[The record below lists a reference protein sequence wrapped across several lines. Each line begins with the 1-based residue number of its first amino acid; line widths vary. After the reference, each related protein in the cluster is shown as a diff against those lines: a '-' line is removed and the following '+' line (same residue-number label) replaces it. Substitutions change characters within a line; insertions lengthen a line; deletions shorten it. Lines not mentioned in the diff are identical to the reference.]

1 MEKKNR
7 KPIRLIIVTGILLI
21 MVTCSLVYAHLGGF
35 STGKSA
41 DIDEFAKYAEKITGD
56 ELPSIDVPEGTRIVA
71 LGEATHGNKEFQELK
86 KLVFQDMVE
95 NKGIRA
101 FVLEADTGGC
111 EAINRYIHGGE
122 GTLEEATETLGFQ
135 IYRTDEM
142 ADLISWMRS
151 YNEKAKEGQDIRFY
165 GFDMQDKEYELRYVI
180 EALKEYGISTAGLDQ
195 LMDGVDYSDEF
206 SREDREKILSE
217 VRDILL
223 ENHDQA
229 AAHYADVLIQN
240 SKLFDEYENNPNGS
254 FGLRDTLM
262 AENVMWILAQEEQ
275 LGNKMIFICGH
286 NGHMEQFGTY
296 RGGNDKVMGNILAD
310 KVGSDAY
317 FSIGTDFYKT
327 TCNLPKNEKQ
337 RTTFTAYSH
346 DPLAKAAY
354 KSGND
359 ICMLDFSKVPDD
371 SSIAAQI
378 NGYVFMGSLGDQS
391 IGGINRIVMRAIPYT
406 YREWKNPHEAYDA
419 MIFVSKAHPTK
430 TRPKTGDTL

>member
-1 MEKKNR
+1 MKKR
-7 KPIRLIIVTGILLI
+7 KKKPIGVIITTTVLLV
-21 MVTCSLVYAHLGGF
+21 MVVCGLVYSHFGGF

-41 DIDEFAKYAEKITGD
+41 DVDEFAKYAEKITGD
-56 ELPSIDVPEGTRIVA
+56 ELPGIDVPEGTRIVA
-71 LGEATHGNKEFQELK
+71 LGEATHGNREFQELK

-142 ADLISWMRS
+142 ADLISWMKS

-378 NGYVFMGSLGDQS
+378 NGYIFMGSLGDQS

>member
-21 MVTCSLVYAHLGGF
+21 MVTCGLVYAHLGGF

-56 ELPSIDVPEGTRIVA
+56 KLPSIDVPEGTRIVA

-142 ADLISWMRS
+142 ANLISWMKS

-310 KVGSDAY
+310 EVGSDAY

-337 RTTFTAYSH
+337 RTTFTVYSH

-378 NGYVFMGSLGDQS
+378 NGYIFMGSLGDQS

>member
-1 MEKKNR
+1 MKKR
-7 KPIRLIIVTGILLI
+7 KKKHVGVIITTTVLLV
-21 MVTCSLVYAHLGGF
+21 MVVCGLVYSHFGGF

-41 DIDEFAKYAEKITGD
+41 DVNEFAKYVEKITGD
-56 ELPSIDVPEGTRIVA
+56 ELPGIDVPEGTRIVA
-71 LGEATHGNKEFQELK
+71 LGEATHGNREFQELK

-95 NKGIRA
+95 NNGIRA

-142 ADLISWMRS
+142 ANLISWMKS

-195 LMDGVDYSDEF
+195 IMDGADYSDEF

-254 FGLRDTLM
+254 FGLRDTFM
-262 AENVMWILAQEEQ
+262 EENVMWILAQEEQ

-286 NGHMEQFGTY
+286 NGHMQQFGTY
-296 RGGNDKVMGNILAD
+296 RGGKDKVMGNILAD
-310 KVGSDAY
+310 EIGGDAY

-378 NGYVFMGSLGDQS
+378 NGYIFMGSLGDQS

-430 TRPKTGDTL
+430 TRPRTGDTL

>member
-142 ADLISWMRS
+142 ADLISWMKS

-254 FGLRDTLM
+254 FGLRDTFM

-310 KVGSDAY
+310 EVGSDAY

-378 NGYVFMGSLGDQS
+378 NGYIFMGSLGDQS

>member
-7 KPIRLIIVTGILLI
+7 KLIRLIIVTGILLI

-41 DIDEFAKYAEKITGD
+41 DIDEFAKYAKKITGD

-142 ADLISWMRS
+142 ADLISWMKS

-337 RTTFTAYSH
+337 RTTFTVYSH

-378 NGYVFMGSLGDQS
+378 NGYTFMGSLGDQS

>member
-56 ELPSIDVPEGTRIVA
+56 ELPGIDVPEGTRIVA
-71 LGEATHGNKEFQELK
+71 LGEATHGNKEFQQLK
-86 KLVFQDMVE
+86 KIVFQDMVE

-142 ADLISWMRS
+142 ANLISWMRS
-151 YNEKAKEGQDIRFY
+151 YNEKAADGQDVRFY
-165 GFDMQDKEYELRYVI
+165 GVDMQDTEYELRYVI
-180 EALKEYGISTAGLDQ
+180 EALTECGISNTKLEQ
-195 LMDGVDYSDEF
+195 LMDGTDYSDEF
-206 SREDREKILSE
+206 SWEDREKVFSE
-217 VRDILL
+217 VRDLLL
-223 ENHDQA
+223 EKNYLA

-378 NGYVFMGSLGDQS
+378 NGYIFMGSLGDQS

>member
-142 ADLISWMRS
+142 ADLISWVRS
-151 YNEKAKEGQDIRFY
+151 YNETAVEGQDIRFY

-254 FGLRDTLM
+254 FGLRDTFM
-262 AENVMWILAQEEQ
+262 AENAMWILAQEEQ

-378 NGYVFMGSLGDQS
+378 NGYIFMGSLGDQS

>member
-41 DIDEFAKYAEKITGD
+41 DIDEFAKYAEKIKGE
-56 ELPSIDVPEGTRIVA
+56 ELPGIDVPEGTRIVA

-142 ADLISWMRS
+142 ADLISWMKS

-378 NGYVFMGSLGDQS
+378 NGYTFMGSLGDQS

>member
-1 MEKKNR
+1 MKKR
-7 KPIRLIIVTGILLI
+7 KKKPIGVIITTTVLLV
-21 MVTCSLVYAHLGGF
+21 MVVCGLVYSHFGGF

-41 DIDEFAKYAEKITGD
+41 DVDEFAKYAEKITGD
-56 ELPSIDVPEGTRIVA
+56 ELPGIDVPEGTRIVA
-71 LGEATHGNKEFQELK
+71 LGEATHGNREFQELK

-95 NKGIRA
+95 NNGIRA

-142 ADLISWMRS
+142 ADLISWMKA
-151 YNEKAKEGQDIRFY
+151 YNESAAEGHDVRFY
-165 GFDMQDKEYELRYVI
+165 GVDMQDTEYELRYVI
-180 EALKEYGISTAGLDQ
+180 EALTECGISNTKLEQ
-195 LMDGVDYSDEF
+195 LMDGTDYSDEF
-206 SREDREKILSE
+206 SWEDREKVFSE
-217 VRDILL
+217 VRDLLL
-223 ENHDQA
+223 EKNYLE

-240 SKLFDEYENNPNGS
+240 SKLSDEYENNPNGS

-378 NGYVFMGSLGDQS
+378 NGYIFMGSLGDQP

>member
-1 MEKKNR
+1 MKEARGRDVAVNR
-7 KPIRLIIVTGILLI
+7 AGIIEHGIEDVHIQRQVNTCQGTGVPGGPVEQAEIRIEDFSYGHDEHDDHDGFEHGQGDILGLLPFAGP
-21 MVTCSLVYAHLGGF
+21 VDHGGF
-35 STGKSA
+35 VERFVNALDGCQINHHAVTDGFPHMEEYQEPGPVARGFPLVPFDRSA
-41 DIDEFAKYAEKITGD
+41 AEGH
-56 ELPSIDVPEGTRIVA
+56 DV
-71 LGEATHGNKEFQELK
+71 
-86 KLVFQDMVE
+86 
-95 NKGIRA
+95 
-101 FVLEADTGGC
+101 
-111 EAINRYIHGGE
+111 
-122 GTLEEATETLGFQ
+122 
-135 IYRTDEM
+135 
-142 ADLISWMRS
+142 
-151 YNEKAKEGQDIRFY
+151 RFY
-165 GFDMQDKEYELRYVI
+165 GVDMQDTEYELRYVI
-180 EALKEYGISTAGLDQ
+180 EALTECGISNTKLEQ
-195 LMDGVDYSDEF
+195 LMDGTDYSDEF
-206 SREDREKILSE
+206 SWEDREKVFSE
-217 VRDILL
+217 VRDLLL
-223 ENHDQA
+223 EKNYLE

-240 SKLFDEYENNPNGS
+240 SKLSDEYENNPNGS

-310 KVGSDAY
+310 EVGSDAY

-378 NGYVFMGSLGDQS
+378 NGYIFMGSLGDQS

>member
-56 ELPSIDVPEGTRIVA
+56 ELPSIDVPEDTRIVA

-142 ADLISWMRS
+142 ADLISWMKS

-310 KVGSDAY
+310 EVGSDAY

-378 NGYVFMGSLGDQS
+378 NGYTFMGSLGDQS

>member
-1 MEKKNR
+1 MEKRNK
-7 KPIRLIIVTGILLI
+7 KTTRLIIVTGILLL
-21 MVTCSLVYAHLGGF
+21 MVTCSLIYAHLGGF

-56 ELPSIDVPEGTRIVA
+56 ELPQIDVPEGTRIVA

-101 FVLEADTGGC
+101 FALEADTGAC

-142 ADLISWMRS
+142 AYLISWMRS
-151 YNEKAKEGQDIRFY
+151 YNEKAGDGQDIRFY
-165 GFDMQDKEYELRYVI
+165 GFDMQDKEYEFRYVI
-180 EALKEYGISTAGLDQ
+180 EALTECGISTTKLDQ
-195 LMDGVDYSDEF
+195 LMDGEEYSDEF
-206 SREDREKILSE
+206 SCEEREKIFSE
-217 VRDILL
+217 VRDLL
-223 ENHDQA
+223 IENHDQA

-240 SKLFDEYENNPNGS
+240 SRLLDEYENNPNGS
-254 FGLRDTLM
+254 FGLRDSLM
-262 AENVMWILAQEEQ
+262 AENAMWILDQEEQ
-275 LGNKMIFICGH
+275 LGNKMIFISGH
-286 NGHMEQFGTY
+286 NGHMEQFGTF
-296 RGGNDKVMGNILAD
+296 RGGKDKVMGNILAD
-310 KVGSDAY
+310 ELGGDAY

-327 TCNLPKNEKQ
+327 TCNMPKNEKQ

-359 ICMLDFSKVPDD
+359 VCLLDFSKVPDD
-371 SSIAAQI
+371 SSIATQI
-378 NGYVFMGSLGDQS
+378 SGYIFLGSLGDQTV
-391 IGGINRIVMRAIPYT
+391 GGLNRIVMKAIPYT
-406 YREWKNPHEAYDA
+406 YREWRNPHESYDA

-430 TRPKTGDTL
+430 TKPRTGDTL

>member
-56 ELPSIDVPEGTRIVA
+56 ELPGIDVPEGTRIVA

-142 ADLISWMRS
+142 ADLISWMKS

-254 FGLRDTLM
+254 FGLRDTFM

-310 KVGSDAY
+310 EVGSDAY

-337 RTTFTAYSH
+337 RTTFTVYSH

-378 NGYVFMGSLGDQS
+378 NGYIFMGSLGDQS

>member
-1 MEKKNR
+1 MK
-7 KPIRLIIVTGILLI
+7 
-21 MVTCSLVYAHLGGF
+21 
-35 STGKSA
+35 
-41 DIDEFAKYAEKITGD
+41 
-56 ELPSIDVPEGTRIVA
+56 
-71 LGEATHGNKEFQELK
+71 
-86 KLVFQDMVE
+86 
-95 NKGIRA
+95 
-101 FVLEADTGGC
+101 
-111 EAINRYIHGGE
+111 
-122 GTLEEATETLGFQ
+122 
-135 IYRTDEM
+135 
-142 ADLISWMRS
+142 S

-378 NGYVFMGSLGDQS
+378 NGYIFMGSLGDQS

>member
-56 ELPSIDVPEGTRIVA
+56 ELPSIDVPEDTRIVA

-142 ADLISWMRS
+142 ADLISWMKS

-275 LGNKMIFICGH
+275 LGKKMIFICGH

-310 KVGSDAY
+310 EVGSDAY

-378 NGYVFMGSLGDQS
+378 NGYTFMGSLGDQS

>member
-1 MEKKNR
+1 M
-7 KPIRLIIVTGILLI
+7 IIVTGILLI
-21 MVTCSLVYAHLGGF
+21 MVTCSLVYVHLGGF

-56 ELPSIDVPEGTRIVA
+56 KLPSIDVPEGTRIVA

-151 YNEKAKEGQDIRFY
+151 YNETAVEEQDIRFY
-165 GFDMQDKEYELRYVI
+165 GFDMQDKEYEFKYVI
-180 EALKEYGISTAGLDQ
+180 EALTECGISTTKLEQ
-195 LMDGVDYSDEF
+195 LMDGAEYSDEF
-206 SREDREKILSE
+206 RLEDREKIL
-217 VRDILL
+217 
-223 ENHDQA
+223 
-229 AAHYADVLIQN
+229 
-240 SKLFDEYENNPNGS
+240 
-254 FGLRDTLM
+254 M
-262 AENVMWILAQEEQ
+262 AENAMWILNQEEQ
-275 LGNKMIFICGH
+275 LGNKMVFLSGH
-286 NGHMEQFGTY
+286 NGHMEQFGTF
-296 RGGNDKVMGNILAD
+296 RGGEDKVMGNILAD
-310 KVGSDAY
+310 EIGRDAY

-327 TCNLPKNEKQ
+327 TCNMPKNEKQ

-359 ICMLDFSKVPDD
+359 VCLLDFSKVPDD
-371 SSIAAQI
+371 SRIAAQI
-378 NGYVFMGSLGDQS
+378 NGYIFLGNLGDQS
-391 IGGINRIVMRAIPYT
+391 VGGLNRIVMKAIPYT
-406 YREWKNPHEAYDA
+406 YREWRNPHESYDA
-419 MIFVSKAHPTK
+419 MIFVSNAHPTK
-430 TRPKTGDTL
+430 TKPRTGDTL

>member
-1 MEKKNR
+1 MKKR
-7 KPIRLIIVTGILLI
+7 KKKPIGVIITTTVLLV
-21 MVTCSLVYAHLGGF
+21 MVVCGLVYSHFGGF

-41 DIDEFAKYAEKITGD
+41 DVDEFAKYAEKITGD
-56 ELPSIDVPEGTRIVA
+56 ELPGIDVPEGTRIVA
-71 LGEATHGNKEFQELK
+71 LGEATHGNREFQELK

-95 NKGIRA
+95 NNGIRA
-101 FVLEADTGGC
+101 FVLEADAGGC

-142 ADLISWMRS
+142 ANLISWMKA
-151 YNEKAKEGQDIRFY
+151 YNESADEGQDVRFY
-165 GFDMQDKEYELRYVI
+165 GVDMQDTEYELRYVI
-180 EALKEYGISTAGLDQ
+180 EALTECGISNTKLEQ
-195 LMDGVDYSDEF
+195 LMDGTDYSDEF
-206 SREDREKILSE
+206 SWEDREKVFSE
-217 VRDILL
+217 VRDLLL
-223 ENHDQA
+223 EKNYLE

-254 FGLRDTLM
+254 FGLRDTFM
-262 AENVMWILAQEEQ
+262 AENAMWILAQEEQ
-275 LGNKMIFICGH
+275 LGNKMIFISGH

-310 KVGSDAY
+310 EVGSDAY

-327 TCNLPKNEKQ
+327 TCNLPKNEKK
-337 RTTFTAYSH
+337 RTTFTVYSH

-378 NGYVFMGSLGDQS
+378 NGYTFMGSLGDQS

>member
-1 MEKKNR
+1 MEKKNK

-56 ELPSIDVPEGTRIVA
+56 KLPSIDVPEGTRIVA

-142 ADLISWMRS
+142 ADLISWMKS
-151 YNEKAKEGQDIRFY
+151 YNEKAKEDQDIRFY
-165 GFDMQDKEYELRYVI
+165 GFDMQDKEYEFKYVI
-180 EALKEYGISTAGLDQ
+180 EALTEYGISTTGLDQ

-310 KVGSDAY
+310 KVSSDAY

-378 NGYVFMGSLGDQS
+378 NGYIFMGSLGDQS

-430 TRPKTGDTL
+430 TRPRTGDTL

>member
-1 MEKKNR
+1 MEKKNK
-7 KPIRLIIVTGILLI
+7 KPIRLIIVTVILLL
-21 MVTCSLVYAHLGGF
+21 MVTCSLVYAYFGGF

-41 DIDEFAKYAEKITGD
+41 DIGEFAKYAETITED
-56 ELPSIDVPEGTRIVA
+56 ELPEIDVPESTRIVA
-71 LGEATHGNKEFQELK
+71 LGEATHGNREFQELK

-142 ADLISWMRS
+142 ANLISWMRS

-310 KVGSDAY
+310 EVGSDAY

-337 RTTFTAYSH
+337 RTTFTVYSH

-378 NGYVFMGSLGDQS
+378 NGYIFMGSLGDQS

>member
-56 ELPSIDVPEGTRIVA
+56 KLPSIDVPEGTRIVA

-142 ADLISWMRS
+142 ADLISWVRS
-151 YNEKAKEGQDIRFY
+151 YNETAVEGQDIRFY
-165 GFDMQDKEYELRYVI
+165 GFDMQDKEYDFRYVI

-378 NGYVFMGSLGDQS
+378 NGYIFMGSLGDQS

>member
-56 ELPSIDVPEGTRIVA
+56 ELPGIDVPEGTRIVA

-95 NKGIRA
+95 NNGIRA

-142 ADLISWMRS
+142 ADLISWMKS

-378 NGYVFMGSLGDQS
+378 NGYIFMGSLGDQS

>member
-1 MEKKNR
+1 MKKR
-7 KPIRLIIVTGILLI
+7 KKKPIGVIITTTVLLV
-21 MVTCSLVYAHLGGF
+21 MVVCGLVYSHFGGF

-41 DIDEFAKYAEKITGD
+41 DVDEFAKYAEKITGD
-56 ELPSIDVPEGTRIVA
+56 ELPGIDVPEGTRIVA
-71 LGEATHGNKEFQELK
+71 LGEATHGNREFQELK

-95 NKGIRA
+95 NNGIRA
-101 FVLEADTGGC
+101 FVLE
-111 EAINRYIHGGE
+111 
-122 GTLEEATETLGFQ
+122 
-135 IYRTDEM
+135 
-142 ADLISWMRS
+142 
-151 YNEKAKEGQDIRFY
+151 
-165 GFDMQDKEYELRYVI
+165 
-180 EALKEYGISTAGLDQ
+180 
-195 LMDGVDYSDEF
+195 
-206 SREDREKILSE
+206 
-217 VRDILL
+217 
-223 ENHDQA
+223 

-240 SKLFDEYENNPNGS
+240 SKLSDEYENNPNGS
-254 FGLRDTLM
+254 FGLNDTFM
-262 AENVMWILAQEEQ
+262 AENAIWILAQEEQ

-310 KVGSDAY
+310 EVGSDAY
-317 FSIGTDFYKT
+317 FSLGTDFYKT

-337 RTTFTAYSH
+337 RTTFTVYSH
-346 DPLAKAAY
+346 DSLAKAAY

-378 NGYVFMGSLGDQS
+378 NGYAFMGSLGDQS

>member
-95 NKGIRA
+95 HKGIRA
-101 FVLEADTGGC
+101 FVLEAGTGGC

-151 YNEKAKEGQDIRFY
+151 YNETAVEGQDIRFY

-254 FGLRDTLM
+254 FGLRDTFM

-378 NGYVFMGSLGDQS
+378 NGYIFMGSLGDQS

>member
-56 ELPSIDVPEGTRIVA
+56 KLPSIDVPEGTRIVA

-142 ADLISWMRS
+142 ADLISWMKS

-254 FGLRDTLM
+254 FGLRDTFM
-262 AENVMWILAQEEQ
+262 AENAMWILAQEEQ

-286 NGHMEQFGTY
+286 NGHMQQFGTY
-296 RGGNDKVMGNILAD
+296 RGGKDKVMGNILAD
-310 KVGSDAY
+310 EIGGDAY

-337 RTTFTAYSH
+337 RTTFTVYSH

-378 NGYVFMGSLGDQS
+378 NGYIFMGSLGDQS

>member
-56 ELPSIDVPEGTRIVA
+56 KLPSIDVPEGTRIVA

-95 NKGIRA
+95 NNGIRA

-142 ADLISWMRS
+142 ANLISWMKS

-254 FGLRDTLM
+254 FGLRDTFM

-310 KVGSDAY
+310 EVGSDAY

-337 RTTFTAYSH
+337 RTTFTVYSH

-378 NGYVFMGSLGDQS
+378 NGYIFMGSLGDQS